1 MNITYID
8 ATVLKN
14 NVSEILNSVYYE
26 KKIAIVKRYGKTIAK
41 IIPYSADDKT
51 KKNIS
56 LLLDK
61 YYGAL
66 PDFPDVTSLRISRK
80 KSVTL

>member
-1 MNITYID
+1 MNTTYID
-8 ATVLKN
+8 ATELKN

-41 IIPYSADDKT
+41 IVPYSGDEKT
-51 KKNIS
+51 KKNVS
-56 LLLDK
+56 SLLDK
-61 YYGAL
+61 YYGAI
-66 PDFPDVTSLRISRK
+66 PDFPDVTSLRRSRK